1 MEKICLWVSQ
11 PHFGSLEIAKLMG
24 ISSIVV
30 ELEHGTFDLAT
41 LDHFLAM
48 TRALG
53 VRTLAKVIAPT
64 TEAIQQALDF
74 GADSV
79 VIPHLLGV
87 EHVHEVTRAAKYPP
101 HGIRSY
107 TGGRVYGYGR
117 PAADAFDNEN
127 LRTRCYAMI
136 ETAESLA
143 DVEKIAAL
151 PNVDGIFPGP
161 SDLSLSRGRG
171 AYAFSE
177 VDRADLT
184 RCARAAQASGKP
196 WVMPA
201 WTPEER
207 AFGAREDAEL
217 LVVASQ
223 FMTIRAGLNATLG
236 ALRQEKVLD

>member
-1 MEKICLWVSQ
+1 MDKICLWMSQ
-11 PHFGSLEIAKLMG
+11 PHYGFLEIAKLMG
-24 ISSIVV
+24 IGSIVV

-41 LDHFLAM
+41 LDQFLAM

-74 GADSV
+74 GADAV
-79 VIPHLLGV
+79 VIPHLLGI
-87 EHVHEVTRAAKYPP
+87 EHVREITQSAKYPP

-117 PAADAFDNEN
+117 PAADAFDKEN
-127 LRTRCYAMI
+127 RRTRCYAMI

-151 PNVDGIFPGP
+151 PTVDGIFPGP

-171 AYAFSE
+171 AYVFSE
-177 VDRADLT
+177 ADRFDLT
-184 RCARAAQASGKP
+184 RCARAAQTCGKP

-201 WTPEER
+201 WTSEER
-207 AFGAREDAEL
+207 AFGVKEGAEL

-223 FMTIRAGLNATLG
+223 SMTIRAGLAA
-236 ALRQEKVLD
+236 ALAALKQEKILP

>member
-1 MEKICLWVSQ
+1 MDKIGLWVSQ
-11 PHFGSLEIAKLMG
+11 PHFGFLEIAKLMG

-30 ELEHGTFDLAT
+30 ELEHGTFDLGT
-41 LDHFLAM
+41 LDQFLAV

-74 GADSV
+74 GADAV
-79 VIPHLLGV
+79 IIPHLLGI
-87 EHVHEVTRAAKYPP
+87 EHAREVTQAAKYPP
-101 HGIRSY
+101 LGIRSY

-117 PAADAFDNEN
+117 PAADAFDKEN
-127 LRTRCYAMI
+127 RRTRCYAMI
-136 ETAESLA
+136 ETAESLE

-151 PNVDGIFPGP
+151 PTVDGIFPGP

-171 AYAFSE
+171 AYSFSE
-177 VDRADLT
+177 ADRFDLV
-184 RCARAAQASGKP
+184 RCARAAFTCGKP

-207 AFGAREDAEL
+207 QFGVKEGAEL

-223 FMTIRAGLNATLG
+223 TMTIRAGLNATLG
-236 ALRQEKVLD
+236 ALRQEKILA